1 MKTNFLTLFILLI
14 TQALVTAQ
22 NITCVYED
30 NSASAAY
37 ITLSENGFGHTP
49 KGNLHILL
57 LFVTFT
63 EDDIVAGT
71 DGRFDMHYTY

>member
-30 NSASAAY
+30 NSASVAY
-37 ITLSENGFGHTP
+37 ITLSENRFGHTP
-49 KGNLHILL
+49 KGNLHMLL

>member
-1 MKTNFLTLFILLI
+1 MKTIIITLFYSLLM
-14 TQALVTAQ
+14 LSRSFAQ
-22 NITCVYED
+22 NAICTYES
-30 NSASAAY
+30 NNASLANV
-37 ITLSENGFGHTP
+37 TFSENGFGHTP
-49 KGNLHILL
+49 KGNLHMLL